1 MTRKEIIKELKRLE
15 SIAELMKD
23 CDEIAPHRKFE
34 CYCAYQL
41 LSTVLMGIENKEI
54 KATTD
59 KLIWLWI
66 SYKWLNQYKEEY
78 DYYHKKSN

>member
-1 MTRKEIIKELKRLE
+1 
-15 SIAELMKD
+15 
-23 CDEIAPHRKFE
+23 
-34 CYCAYQL
+34 
-41 LSTVLMGIENKEI
+41 MGIENKEI

-78 DYYHKKSN
+78 DYYHKQ